1 MCRQRKKLSTIHW
14 CSDHGRL
21 VAEDGWCHNLAASD
35 GKKRSLV
42 SLLGPAGKMR
52 KCPPP
57 RSAASTTH
65 AYIKILYTHNYRV
78 VNLNPPFPPGV
89 QIIIPQLDCYC
100 CFFPRIFLLPVE
112 QRCLRTTGLSA
123 FFFWVGR
130 AKASGGDFFYRNTS
144 CNEFP
149 FLWEKCVR
157 FFFLPELIA
166 LLFFPCSLRRRRATL
181 SFLWMQKH
189 LLFSSLPASKAG
201 DCLLVQESN
210 LTHLGI
216 YLTSRDYL

>member
-1 MCRQRKKLSTIHW
+1 
-14 CSDHGRL
+14 
-21 VAEDGWCHNLAASD
+21 
-35 GKKRSLV
+35 
-42 SLLGPAGKMR
+42 MR

-65 AYIKILYTHNYRV
+65 AYMKILYTHNYRV
-78 VNLNPPFPPGV
+78 VNLNSPPHLPPGV

-100 CFFPRIFLLPVE
+100 CFFPRIFPLPVE

-149 FLWEKCVR
+149 FLWEKCIR

-181 SFLWMQKH
+181 SFLRMEKH
-189 LLFSSLPASKAG
+189 LLFSSLLCRLQKQAIVYWCK
-201 DCLLVQESN
+201 N
-210 LTHLGI
+210 LNLKHLGI